1 MTIKAFSIL
10 THCVVVALRGE
21 MTKAFINLSQPP
33 DSDSRPV
40 ETFLSDIRNKP
51 VDIKPPSKSKWK
63 QRKFVSK
70 TTNL

>member
-33 DSDSRPV
+33 DSDSLV
-40 ETFLSDIRNKP
+40 LSKLFCLTSEANH
-51 VDIKPPSKSKWK
+51 IKPPSK
-63 QRKFVSK
+63 RK
-70 TTNL
+70 